1 MIARAWRSIE
11 DALLVVLLLALV
23 LFAGVQIG
31 ARNLF
36 DGGWIWGEQL
46 IRVGVLWVGLL
57 GAVVASR
64 EDRHLRIDLV
74 PRLLP
79 ERGRLAA
86 GAVAHAVTAV
96 VCAVIAWHAARFVAG
111 EQEFGSGGIGDVPGW
126 VLQIVMPVAFA
137 LMAVRHVGHA
147 VRASLIAARRPLPR
161 PR

>member
-1 MIARAWRSIE
+1 MIGRGWRAAE

-23 LFAGVQIG
+23 IFAGAQIG

-64 EDRHLRIDLV
+64 EDRHLRIDLL
-74 PRLLP
+74 PRMLP
-79 ERGRLAA
+79 PRGRAA
-86 GAVAHAVTAV
+86 AAAFSHAVTAA

-111 EQEFGSGGIGDVPGW
+111 EQAFGGPGIAAIPGW
-126 VLQIVMPVAFA
+126 VLQVVMPVAFA
-137 LMAVRHVGHA
+137 LMALRHA
-147 VRASLIAARRPLPR
+147 VHAGREALAAAGPR
-161 PR
+161 